1 MSKFIEM
8 SAAVLM
14 QSAGQL
20 GETPKT
26 EKTGDDHNTGKG
38 RESDGFGT

>member
-1 MSKFIEM
+1 MAKFIEM
-8 SAAVLM
+8 SAKVLT
-14 QSAGQL
+14 QSAGQM
-20 GETPKT
+20 GDKPQT

>member
-1 MSKFIEM
+1 MPKFIEM

-20 GETPKT
+20 GETQKT
-26 EKTGDDHNTGKG
+26 EKKTGDDSNTGKG
-38 RESDGFGT
+38 RESDGS